1 MLLPIALI
9 TGPAIPD
16 IIISLIAIYFLFKSI
31 FKKLW
36 SYYQNPI
43 VIGFLLF
50 CLYGL
55 LRSIFF
61 EMPIFS
67 LTNEGSAFY
76 FRYIFFSMGIWYLI
90 DENPYLSKCFIVVS
104 ILCLFIISIDGLYQ
118 YFNSINIFGNE
129 KSNLYRL
136 TGLFGKEQVIGRY
149 ISYLSMFTFALIYE
163 NYNKSKKILLL
174 NCIFLFFF
182 VVVIFLSGERSP
194 FFNICLFVFFITI
207 FIKKLRV
214 YFSLLI
220 IFIVIIIYS
229 LLQINPIAKER
240 MLEQT
245 ITQVSETKLS
255 ILPYSRHHEEHY
267 ISALKMFIDNP
278 VFGKGTNTFRFHCK
292 KDEYKITE
300 RSCSTHPHNFFIQV
314 LAELGILG
322 MLFLLTFF
330 SYLIFCNMKFLINQI
345 RNSSDFPPKFFFY
358 PIILFIYWWPL
369 IPHMSL
375 YNNWNNVFIML
386 PLGYLMKYLFITKKY
401 GNFFSH

>member
-61 EMPIFS
+61 EIPIFS

-76 FRYIFFSMGIWYLI
+76 FRYIFFSMGVWYLL

-104 ILCLFIISIDGLYQ
+104 FLCLFIVSIDGLYQ
-118 YFNSINIFGNE
+118 YFNSMNIFGN
-129 KSNLYRL
+129 KKPNPYRL

-149 ISYLSMFTFALIYE
+149 ISYITMFTFALVYE
-163 NYNKSKKILLL
+163 NYIKSKKILLL
-174 NCIFLFFF
+174 SCAFLFFF

-194 FFNICLFVFFITI
+194 FFNICLFILFITI
-207 FIKKLRV
+207 FIKKFRI
-214 YFSLLI
+214 YFSLFIL
-220 IFIVIIIYS
+220 FIVIIIYS
-229 LLQINPIAKER
+229 LLQINPVAKER
-240 MLEQT
+240 MLDKT
-245 ITQVSETKLS
+245 IAQVSETKLS

-278 VFGKGTNTFRFHCK
+278 VFGIGTNTFRFHCK
-292 KDEYKITE
+292 KDEYKITK
-300 RSCSTHPHNFFIQV
+300 RSCTTHPHNFYIQV

-322 MLFLLTFF
+322 ILFLLTFF
-330 SYLIFCNMKFLINQI
+330 SYLIFCNMKFFINQI
-345 RNSSDFPPKFFFY
+345 RNSFDFPPKFFFY
-358 PIILFIYWWPL
+358 PLILFIYWWPL

-375 YNNWNNVFIML
+375 YNNWNNVFMML
-386 PLGYLMKYLFITKKY
+386 PLGYLMKYLFIIKKN